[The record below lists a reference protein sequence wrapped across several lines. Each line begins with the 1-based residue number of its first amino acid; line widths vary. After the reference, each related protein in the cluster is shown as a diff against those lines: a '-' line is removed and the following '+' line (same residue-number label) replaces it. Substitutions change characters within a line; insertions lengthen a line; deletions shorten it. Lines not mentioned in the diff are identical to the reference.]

1 MILPELRKK
10 NFAIYG
16 LGITG
21 LSVLR
26 FLKKEGIKDINLWDD
41 SAAKRNKLNIN
52 NKINNFAKSLKYSD
66 YIIVSP
72 GIDINSSKI
81 KRILLKNKKKIITDL
96 DLFYLKNPDATS
108 IVVTGTNGKSTTSKI
123 IEYVLK
129 KNKKKVNLGGNIGK
143 PVLNFINLKN
153 SIFIIEASSF
163 QLAYSKFVKPSYAL
177 ILNVSK
183 DHQDW
188 HKSMSN
194 YTNAKMKIFSLQKSN
209 NYAFLKET
217 KLIRLFKKKKFKGK
231 LRVIKIGSYN
241 KIKNK
246 IKNTYLKSKVNEE
259 NMSFVYELSKILKI
273 NKELFIKNLK
283 NFKGLPHR
291 HEIFYK
297 YKNIKFIND
306 SKATSFQASKHS
318 LESNKNIF
326 WIVGGK
332 PKQGD
337 VFNIKNFKKNIIKT
351 FIIGKNINFFKNQLK
366 NKISFVVTKNLKK
379 TMHLI
384 FKEIKKKKLENINI
398 LFSPA
403 SASFDQYKNFEE
415 RGNEFKQLTK
425 IYAQKFLKK

>member
-1 MILPELRKK
+1 M
-10 NFAIYG
+10 
-16 LGITG
+16 
-21 LSVLR
+21 
-26 FLKKEGIKDINLWDD
+26 
-41 SAAKRNKLNIN
+41 
-52 NKINNFAKSLKYSD
+52 
-66 YIIVSP
+66 
-72 GIDINSSKI
+72 
-81 KRILLKNKKKIITDL
+81 
-96 DLFYLKNPDATS
+96 
-108 IVVTGTNGKSTTSKI
+108 
-123 IEYVLK
+123 
-129 KNKKKVNLGGNIGK
+129 
-143 PVLNFINLKN
+143 
-153 SIFIIEASSF
+153 
-163 QLAYSKFVKPSYAL
+163 AYSKFVKPSYAL

-217 KLIRLFKKKKFKGK
+217 KLIRLFKKKKFKSK

-241 KIKNK
+241 EIKNK

-273 NKELFIKNLK
+273 NKKLFIENLK

-337 VFNIKNFKKNIIKT
+337 AFNIKNFKKNIIKT
-351 FIIGKNINFFKNQLK
+351 FIIGRNINFFKNQLK
-366 NKISFVVTKNLKK
+366 NKISYVVTKNLKK
-379 TMHLI
+379 TIHLI
-384 FKEIKKKKLENINI
+384 FKEIKKNKLKNINI

-415 RGNEFKQLTK
+415 RGNEFKKLTK
-425 IYAQKFLKK
+425 IYAKKYLKK

>member
-217 KLIRLFKKKKFKGK
+217 KLIRLFKKKKFKSK

-379 TMHLI
+379 TIHLI

>member
-81 KRILLKNKKKIITDL
+81 KHILLKNKKKIITDL

-217 KLIRLFKKKKFKGK
+217 KLIRLFKKKKFKSK

-379 TMHLI
+379 TIHLI